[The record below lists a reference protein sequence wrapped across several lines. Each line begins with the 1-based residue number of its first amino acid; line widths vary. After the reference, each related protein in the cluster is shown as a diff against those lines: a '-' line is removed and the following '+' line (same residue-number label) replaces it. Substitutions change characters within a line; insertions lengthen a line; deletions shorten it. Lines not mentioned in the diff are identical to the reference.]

1 MATKS
6 GGGSTTQLKQVLG
19 FRELLSTAIGQ
30 IIGAGIMTLLG
41 AGIALTGRS
50 IPLAFLIAFFLV
62 IGTCIPLVII
72 TGTVRVRGGQYTMV
86 GMLAGKEMAGF
97 FVIMHILINVSLA
110 MYGISFAQY
119 FLAFFG
125 VGNIKLI
132 AIIVLTVF
140 YLINLVGVDVMA
152 RFQNVIVVLMCIALG
167 LFAAFGVGQV
177 SPNYLTEDFLPNG
190 VFGLFQAAGLL
201 YFAIGGCYVITN
213 LSAEAKRPTRDIP
226 LAMILSTLIVVL
238 LYAVVSIV
246 AAGVLPVSE
255 VAGQTLD
262 AVARTVLPRPV
273 YAFFMVAGAMFAL
286 ISTLNAQ
293 YSWAPKPVMQ
303 ACDDGWFP
311 QKLAYLHPKF
321 NTPVILI
328 SILYGFGVICVV
340 SGLDVSI
347 LSNLATIGGCL
358 ADLIISA
365 FLWKLPKVTPDSWNH
380 SKFKL
385 SPTALRV
392 CCVLCS
398 LACII
403 TVYLNITQLTT
414 PLLIASLA
422 TVGVALLWAYLRGRS
437 GRVRMEI
444 SYEEV

>member
-1 MATKS
+1 MANTS
-6 GGGSTTQLKQVLG
+6 GGNSTKQLKQVLG
-19 FRELLSTAIGQ
+19 FKELLSTAIGQ

-50 IPLAFLIAFFLV
+50 IPLAFLISFFLV
-62 IGTCIPLVII
+62 IGTCIPLAIV

-119 FLAFFG
+119 FMAFFG
-125 VGNIKLI
+125 IGNTKVI
-132 AIIVLTVF
+132 AVIVLTVF

-152 RFQNVIVVLMCIALG
+152 KFQNVIVILMCIALG

-177 SPNYLTEDFLPNG
+177 TPNYLTEDFMPNG

-201 YFAIGGCYVITN
+201 YFAMGGCYVITN

-226 LAMILSTLIVVL
+226 LAMIVSTLIVAL

-246 AAGVLPVSE
+246 AAGVLPVD
-255 VAGQTLD
+255 V
-262 AVARTVLPRPV
+262 
-273 YAFFMVAGAMFAL
+273 VAGAMFAL

-293 YSWAPKPVMQ
+293 YAWAPKPVMQ
-303 ACDDGWFP
+303 ACDDGWFS

-321 NTPVILI
+321 NTPVVLI
-328 SILYGFGVICVV
+328 TILYVFGVVCVI

-347 LSNLATIGGCL
+347 LSNLATIAGCL
-358 ADLIISA
+358 ADLLISM
-365 FLWKLPKVTPDSWNH
+365 FLWRLPKVVVPAWEK

-385 SPTALRV
+385 SPVALRA
-392 CCVLCS
+392 CCVICS
-398 LACII
+398 IACVI
-403 TVYLNITQLTT
+403 TLYLNATQLTL
-414 PLLIASLA
+414 PLLVANII
-422 TVGVALLWAYLRGRS
+422 VIIVALIWAYFRGKS
-437 GRVRMEI
+437 GKVHMEM

>member
-1 MATKS
+1 MANTS
-6 GGGSTTQLKQVLG
+6 GGNSTKQLKQVLG
-19 FRELLSTAIGQ
+19 FKELLSTAIGQ

-50 IPLAFLIAFFLV
+50 IPLAFLISFFLV
-62 IGTCIPLVII
+62 IGTYIPLAIV

-119 FLAFFG
+119 FMAFFG
-125 VGNIKLI
+125 IGNTKVI
-132 AIIVLTVF
+132 AVIVLTVF

-152 RFQNVIVVLMCIALG
+152 KFQNVIVILMCIALG

-177 SPNYLTEDFLPNG
+177 TPNYLMEDFMPNG

-201 YFAIGGCYVITN
+201 YFAMGGCYVITN

-226 LAMILSTLIVVL
+226 LAMIVSTLIVAL

-246 AAGVLPVSE
+246 AAGVLPVDV

-262 AVARTVLPRPV
+262 AVARTILPAPV

-293 YSWAPKPVMQ
+293 YAWAPKPVMQ
-303 ACDDGWFP
+303 ACDDGWFS

-321 NTPVILI
+321 NTPVVLI
-328 SILYGFGVICVV
+328 TILYVFGVVCVI

-347 LSNLATIGGCL
+347 LSNLATIAGCL
-358 ADLIISA
+358 ADLLISM
-365 FLWKLPKVTPDSWNH
+365 FLWRLPKVVGPTWEK

-385 SPTALRV
+385 SPVALRA
-392 CCVLCS
+392 CCVICS
-398 LACII
+398 IACVI
-403 TVYLNITQLTT
+403 TLYLNATQLTL
-414 PLLIASLA
+414 PLLVANII
-422 TVGVALLWAYLRGRS
+422 VIIVALIWAYFRGKS
-437 GRVRMEI
+437 GKVHMEM